1 MFISDKLEALDK
13 YQSDCQHFVFS
24 KKGSFDYLTDR
35 FELYT
40 DQDQEKRIFNHTNPI
55 TSRKQWKLLDKN

>member
-1 MFISDKLEALDK
+1 MFLSNKLEALDTYQK
-13 YQSDCQHFVFS
+13 YCHHFTVS

-40 DQDQEKRIFNHTNPI
+40 DQEKRIFNHIDGAIPI
-55 TSRKQWKLLDKN
+55 TKRIGINYYD